1 MLQKNRWKNWKMLLG
16 IGVLVL
22 AVLISI
28 SGFLGGEPANLQG
41 DLEND
46 RPIDKITVFYWA
58 VLFYNHGGMPLTGI
72 ILLVV
77 LVLMVVPLYEATKK
91 TNSSTTWAAIGL
103 SVLALAI
110 AVFCLFSQLFVGY
123 DHLASAEFDGYRYN
137 LGLRTAIDG
146 DNFYI
151 IGKCDRFGIR
161 CDCYAVSPF
170 EPSDNSDDSYENSRT
185 LSLERDAKTKIIYIK
200 TENRKIP
207 ISK

>member
-1 MLQKNRWKNWKMLLG
+1 MITKTGCRNWRMSLS
-16 IGVLVL
+16 IGAMVL

-28 SGFLGGEPANLQG
+28 SGFFGGEPANLQG

-58 VLFYNHGGMPLTGI
+58 VLFYYHARVPLAGI

-77 LVLMVVPLYEATKK
+77 LILMVVLLYEATNK

-110 AVFCLFSQLFVGY
+110 AVFSLFLPLLVGY
-123 DHLASAEFDGYRYN
+123 HHLTSGQFDGYRYN
-137 LGLRTAIDG
+137 LGLRTAMDG

-161 CDCYAVSPF
+161 CDCYAVSYVQYLDYDQTLLQT
-170 EPSDNSDDSYENSRT
+170 PS
-185 LSLERDAKTKIIYIK
+185 LVQDAKTKIIYIK
-200 TENRKIP
+200 TKGRTIP
-207 ISK
+207 ISKIK